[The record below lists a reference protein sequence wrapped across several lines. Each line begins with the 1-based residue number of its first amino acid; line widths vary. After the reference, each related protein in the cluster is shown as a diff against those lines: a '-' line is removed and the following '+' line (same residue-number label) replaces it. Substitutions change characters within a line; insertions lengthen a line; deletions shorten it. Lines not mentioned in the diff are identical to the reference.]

1 MLYVND
7 DNYSD
12 YLINIVRFE
21 FILFVIVFLLGLLRN
36 IYVVLV
42 MEESIKMVWENLIV
56 NVVFFVV
63 ICVKVGKR
71 D

>member
-7 DNYSD
+7 INYSD

-56 NVVFFVV
+56 NFVFFVV